1 MFRLSLKRTLRNKKN
16 YFLVMVLMVCFAIT
30 LCAFMIADNLNLQV
44 ETDKKLNVSF
54 RTIIPNKSLDEETRK
69 ELKENPHVLVIT
81 SPKYLYTNM
90 HTDDFIAQ
98 GYSGSIELI
107 LGSYGIAPDVILG
120 DNLSDEETGTMICPY
135 YFFPDGEDAFKTEKG
150 YLNVKE
156 YLNKEVTLIS
166 YSSMISDSGEETGEN
181 YHQKF
186 KIIGFYDNTL
196 SRNLGS
202 VCYITQQDKTK
213 IVQKL
218 YGDIDESDQNW
229 IVIDDGDNYQEI
241 VDLLNNRGYRVE
253 RGAYHEPSFYADN
266 QLIACL
272 ILIVSVFTSFMVV
285 FNYSYKYI
293 LSNLKDYQLRTSLG
307 YQKKDIVYEK
317 NIEITILFL
326 ISFVLAILLYCFVV
340 ILANNLFREAF
351 LILGMQL
358 YFRFSIL
365 AMSIFLSLFLTFL
378 CSMFFVWFYF
388 GRQKSYE
395 FLNR

>member
-1 MFRLSLKRTLRNKKN
+1 
-16 YFLVMVLMVCFAIT
+16 
-30 LCAFMIADNLNLQV
+30 MIADNLNLQV

-54 RTIIPNKSLDEETRK
+54 RTIIPYKSLDEETRK

-81 SPKYLYTNM
+81 SPEYLYTNM
-90 HTDDFIAQ
+90 HTDDFIVQ

-135 YFFPDGEDAFKTEKG
+135 YFFPDDEDAFKTEKG
-150 YLNVKE
+150 YLNAKE

-181 YHQKF
+181 YHQKI

-196 SRNLGS
+196 SKNSGS

-213 IVQKL
+213 IVQNL

-241 VDLLNNRGYRVE
+241 VDLLNNHGYRVE
-253 RGAYHEPSFYADN
+253 RGAYHELSFYADN
-266 QLIACL
+266 QLIARL

-326 ISFVLAILLYCFVV
+326 ISFVLAILLYCLVV

-351 LILGMQL
+351 LILGMRL

-365 AMSIFLSLFLTFL
+365 AISIFLSLFLPFL

-388 GRQKSYE
+388 GKQKSYK
-395 FLNR
+395 FLNK

>member
-1 MFRLSLKRTLRNKKN
+1 M
-16 YFLVMVLMVCFAIT
+16 
-30 LCAFMIADNLNLQV
+30 
-44 ETDKKLNVSF
+44 
-54 RTIIPNKSLDEETRK
+54 
-69 ELKENPHVLVIT
+69 
-81 SPKYLYTNM
+81 
-90 HTDDFIAQ
+90 
-98 GYSGSIELI
+98 
-107 LGSYGIAPDVILG
+107 
-120 DNLSDEETGTMICPY
+120 
-135 YFFPDGEDAFKTEKG
+135 
-150 YLNVKE
+150 
-156 YLNKEVTLIS
+156 
-166 YSSMISDSGEETGEN
+166 
-181 YHQKF
+181 
-186 KIIGFYDNTL
+186 
-196 SRNLGS
+196 GS

-213 IVQKL
+213 VVQKL

-266 QLIACL
+266 QLIARL

-293 LSNLKDYQLRTSLG
+293 LSNLKDYQLRMSLG